1 MNLYYVQQM
10 HLWKEVNPLQTL
22 AKESNHKIIMVF
34 HNFNSLPKQYK
45 EKYIQSKYFLI
56 YRPSHHL
63 DLSKSKT
70 QKINNLNTIYYNKD

>member
-1 MNLYYVQQM
+1 
-10 HLWKEVNPLQTL
+10 
-22 AKESNHKIIMVF
+22 MVF